1 MSGTSAVTAVIYSGN
16 AQSLNGFAR
25 DLLAHRTFY
34 QSCHFFGTCVGFFP
48 SCSYIYGRRL
58 ADCFPFQQIVS

>member
-1 MSGTSAVTAVIYSGN
+1 MSGTLAVTAVIYLGN

-25 DLLAHRTFY
+25 DLLARQTLY

-48 SCSYIYGRRL
+48 MVAGLLTAFLPSK
-58 ADCFPFQQIVS
+58 